1 MPHTSRAAEGLL
13 IPADRLSLAA
23 LCEVYNLGRADYL
36 VPMPMSQARL
46 AAYLKHYDVD
56 LSHSR
61 VALLDGQAQG
71 LALLGRRGER
81 AWITR
86 LGVAAAARHGGLGRR
101 LVAALLDEASMIGC
115 GTVTLEVIREN
126 HAARQLFEQL
136 GFRATRELLVLRR
149 PPRPVDHPGR
159 LAGLQSLTRAACLTL
174 LAQREDDPS
183 WLMETASLAA
193 AGPLAG
199 LRAAGGG
206 HGDAWLVYQ
215 ANAWELSRMVL
226 RADGPGA
233 VVQAQELLTQLHW
246 RHPLQDAVLE
256 NLPADDPLRPAY
268 EALGYLR
275 AFTRVEMVLGLS
287 R

>member
-1 MPHTSRAAEGLL
+1 MRPTRPDADSTL
-13 IPADRLSLAA
+13 IAADRLSLAQ
-23 LCEVYNLGRADYL
+23 LCDVYNLGRADYL
-36 VPMPMSQARL
+36 VPMPMNQTRL
-46 AAYLKHYDVD
+46 ARYLRQYDVD
-56 LSHSR
+56 LSHSL
-61 VALLDGQAQG
+61 VALQAGQALG
-71 LALLGRRGER
+71 LALLGRRGAR

-86 LGVAAAARHGGLGRR
+86 LGVAAEARKSGLGRR
-101 LVAALLDEASMIGC
+101 LVSSLVEEAQRLGCAAVI
-115 GTVTLEVIREN
+115 LEVIREN
-126 HAARQLFEQL
+126 VAARQLFEQL

-149 PPRPVDHPGR
+149 PPAPIDRPGR
-159 LAGLQSLTRAACLTL
+159 LSGLRSLSRAACLAL
-174 LAQREDDPS
+174 LAQREDAPS

-206 HGDAWLVYQ
+206 RGDDWLVYQ
-215 ANAWELSRMVL
+215 ANAWEVSRMVL

-233 VVQAQELLTQLHW
+233 LQQAQEFLTQLHW

-275 AFTRVEMVLGLS
+275 AFTRVEMVLDFP